1 MTDNTST
8 PGSADSADD
17 AINESEKNDPY
28 TDGSV
33 PADADLASDD
43 EETKGAPPSL

>member
-1 MTDNTST
+1 VTEN
-8 PGSADSADD
+8 GSASDPTGSDATHDSAKD
-17 AINESEKNDPY
+17 DPY

-43 EETKGAPPSL
+43 EETKGAAPTD

>member
-1 MTDNTST
+1 VTDDGST
-8 PGSADSADD
+8 PGTGGDD
-17 AINESEKNDPY
+17 ATHDLGKDDPY

-43 EETKGAPPSL
+43 EETNGAATSD

>member
-1 MTDNTST
+1 MTDEAST
-8 PGSADSADD
+8 PGSTDGDD
-17 AINESEKNDPY
+17 ASTGPGTNDPY

-43 EETKGAPPSL
+43 EETNGAASTV